1 MKQKIK
7 TALTLAT
14 VAFLVTLIF
23 ALLTWPTVAG
33 WLGVER

>member
-1 MKQKIK
+1 MTKIK

-23 ALLTWPTVAG
+23 ALLTWPIVAR
-33 WLGVER
+33 WLGER